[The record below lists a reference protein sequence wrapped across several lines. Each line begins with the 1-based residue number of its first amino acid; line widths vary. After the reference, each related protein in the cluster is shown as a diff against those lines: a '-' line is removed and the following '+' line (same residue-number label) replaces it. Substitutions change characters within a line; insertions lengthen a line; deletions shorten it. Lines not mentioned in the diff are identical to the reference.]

1 MEICERSKDNKLTRS
16 CQEGQKIEEGIN
28 LVESK
33 MLMANKAR
41 IRNKPKG
48 KSNEISNVL
57 VGKNEKEGGINLMK
71 RREQIVEGKISKE
84 ETR

>member
-1 MEICERSKDNKLTRS
+1 
-16 CQEGQKIEEGIN
+16 
-28 LVESK
+28 
-33 MLMANKAR
+33 MANKAR
-41 IRNKPKG
+41 IRNKPKE